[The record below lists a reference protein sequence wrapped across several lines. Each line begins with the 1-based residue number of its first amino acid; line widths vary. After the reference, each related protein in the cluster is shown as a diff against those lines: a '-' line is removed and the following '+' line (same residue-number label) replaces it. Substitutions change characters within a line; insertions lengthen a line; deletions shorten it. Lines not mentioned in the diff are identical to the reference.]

1 MKKRYDTVL
10 FDLDGTLLD
19 NNASFARAFQV
30 MKMLFPETFSQ
41 SAAFD
46 LAGMI
51 DLYKHHKP
59 NPEAYLSG
67 YCQRTGWVLE
77 RRPEIFTSFWFGLY
91 LDYPVLYPESLPL
104 LRYLKDH
111 GYKLGIV
118 TNGNVETQS
127 RKLRA
132 CGVDDLVEVSIISE
146 SVGVTKPSPGIYYL
160 ALDRLKS
167 KAENTLFVGNNPD
180 TDILGAINAGM
191 DSFFIPGRTLTQ
203 TPTYSGS
210 LSDLLELLSV

>member
-1 MKKRYDTVL
+1 MKRYDTVL

-19 NNASFARAFQV
+19 NSASFARAFQV

-46 LAGMI
+46 LDGMI

-59 NPEAYLSG
+59 NPEAYLSD
-67 YCQRTGWVLE
+67 YCAKTGWVLE
-77 RRPEIFTSFWFGLY
+77 RRPEIFVSFWFGLY
-91 LDYPVLYPESLPL
+91 LDYPVLYPEALPL
-104 LRYLKDH
+104 LRNLKDK

-118 TNGNVETQS
+118 TNGNTLTQS
-127 RKLRA
+127 RKLRS
-132 CGVDDLVEVSIISE
+132 CGVDDLVEVSLISD
-146 SVGVTKPSPGIYYL
+146 SVGVAKPSPGIFYM
-160 ALDRLKS
+160 ALERLQS

-210 LSDLLELLSV
+210 LGDLFDLL